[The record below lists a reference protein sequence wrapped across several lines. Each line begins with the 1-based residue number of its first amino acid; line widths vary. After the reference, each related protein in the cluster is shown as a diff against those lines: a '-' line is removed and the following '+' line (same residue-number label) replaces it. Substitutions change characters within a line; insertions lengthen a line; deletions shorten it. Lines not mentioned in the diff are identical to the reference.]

1 MYNTIRIYL
10 LMATGLLA
18 SQLMYAQ
25 EITSFE
31 EIDIGQDTFWNGID
45 QSGGFTID
53 DLFFPNVYN
62 TSFGG
67 YWEKGWALSS
77 RLDSM
82 TSDFTNLYGAK
93 TLTGRYGSSNY
104 TVGQQNA
111 VIKLPTATADNTIKG
126 LYVTNTTFAHDV
138 MRDGNDFATTF
149 GGATGDSP
157 DFFKLTIKKYENG
170 GLITDSV
177 EFYLADYRFEDNSKD
192 YIVDTW
198 EWVDLSSLQQADSLL
213 FTLSSSDVGMNGINT
228 PLFFAIDDILVAAS
242 PELPALTSSFEEQI
256 VGVDDYWDGSD
267 QTGGFVSGEA
277 FYPNVYN
284 TNFGGYWQSG
294 WALSN
299 RSDTETSGPGNL
311 FSAKTGI
318 GVDGSYQYALGQQGS
333 KVILNENFQGKQVEG
348 MYITNTTYAYNSMRD
363 GDDFAK
369 EFGGETGDD
378 PDFFKLSI
386 KKWHNGNL
394 STDSV
399 NFYLADYR
407 FEDNSMDYIVDTW
420 EWVDL
425 TALGDV
431 DSLLFTLYSSDFDAG
446 SVFINT
452 PAFFAMDNLL
462 VSNISSVKKVSNEH
476 VQIAMFPNPATDF
489 VQLDWSA
496 LSLEQANVSL
506 FHINGQWIKHWN
518 EMDSNTLLNV
528 QNLAKG
534 MYVVR
539 VEFETFYV
547 TKRLVVE

>member
-1 MYNTIRIYL
+1 MYKTIRMYL

-18 SQLMYAQ
+18 SQLIYAQ
-25 EITSFE
+25 EITNFE

-93 TLTGRYGSSNY
+93 ALTGHHSSSNY
-104 TVGQQNA
+104 AVGQQNT
-111 VIKLPTATADNTIKG
+111 VIKLPIVATENRIKG
-126 LYVTNTTFAHDV
+126 LYVTNTTYAHDV
-138 MRDGNDFATTF
+138 MRDGNDFATVF

-170 GLITDSV
+170 ALTTDSV

-228 PLFFAIDDILVAAS
+228 PLFFAIDDILMAAS

-267 QTGGFVSGEA
+267 QSGGFVSGEA
-277 FYPNVYN
+277 FYPNTYN
-284 TNFGGYWQSG
+284 PSFGGYWQSG

-311 FSAKTGI
+311 FSAKTGV
-318 GVDGSYQYALGQQGS
+318 GVNDSYQYAVGQQGS
-333 KVILNENFQGKQVEG
+333 TVILNENFQGKQVEG

-369 EFGGETGDD
+369 KFGGETGDD

-386 KKWHNGNL
+386 KKWHNGNI
-394 STDSV
+394 STDSID
-399 NFYLADYR
+399 FYLADYR
-407 FEDNSMDYIVDTW
+407 FEDNSEDYIIDTW
-420 EWVDL
+420 KWVDL

-446 SVFINT
+446 SMFINT

-462 VSNISSVKKVSNEH
+462 VSNISSVKKVNNENI
-476 VQIAMFPNPATDF
+476 QIAMFPNPTTDF
-489 VQLDWSA
+489 VQLDWSD
-496 LSLEQANVSL
+496 LSLEQANISV
-506 FHINGQWIKHWN
+506 FHINGQWMRQWN
-518 EMDSNTLLNV
+518 NVDSNTLLNV
-528 QNLAKG
+528 HNLAKG

-539 VEFETFYV
+539 LEFETFYV